1 MKILILIL
9 ALAFIF
15 LVNCSDE
22 SENKDVLSRE
32 TRGTRRKPRI
42 SKKTRNNRGRNKG
55 KKKQRRRKGRKLGV
69 ARQST
74 NGTSTSCLTDAIV
87 VMKRWK
93 DVVANFHRHRLLTHA
108 HALIVD

>member
-32 TRGTRRKPRI
+32 TRGTRRKTRI
-42 SKKTRNNRGRNKG
+42 SKKTRNNRGRG
-55 KKKQRRRKGRKLGV
+55 KKKQRRREGRKGL

-93 DVVANFHRHRLLTHA
+93 DVVANFHRNKLLTHA
-108 HALIVD
+108 VIFD